1 MIERSANDATPATAF
16 VLNVPDNTAPGA
28 GFGEDG
34 SRATAM
40 VAVDNAVA
48 GEVIRALAPS
58 NTSTWTAPP
67 GGELNGVLVMS
78 AGALAASAGWVAKLR

>member
-16 VLNVPDNTAPGA
+16 VLNVPDSAAPGA

-67 GGELNGVLVMS
+67 GGEFKGVVVMT
-78 AGALAASAGWVAKLR
+78 AVLAASAGWVAKLR